1 MVVVVRRGDPGVIEE
16 IVPKSAASA
25 ESFGGSLG
33 TGLFPEEALLVA
45 RATEKR
51 RQEFTTGRECARGA
65 LAALGVAAAPI
76 LRGYRGAPQWPDG
89 VVGSITHCAGY
100 CAAAVARGQDLV
112 AIGLDA
118 EPNAPLPGGVL
129 ELVSLPAER
138 ARLRELAVASPAMG
152 WDRLLFCAKEAVYK
166 AWFPLTGKWLGFADA
181 DITIDA
187 GERAFT
193 AVLQVPAPV
202 VNGAPLTSFTGSW
215 LAKEDL
221 LLAAIAVPA
230 LLPALC
236 FPRSPPRARD
246 PCLNPR
252 RSSAPAP
259 PPRLAS
265 ARPRPVFSPSSVSRS
280 SLAPSL
286 LSPKTRAR
294 ASARRGAPAL
304 LSPKT
309 PAARFGSRPVLRL
322 REVLRRV
329 LGQVVDVQRPEF
341 LSQVALVQGQRVGQQ
356 RRDLREVLARFA
368 HVTLQGL
375 GRGDGAQELP
385 EESEVRVVQRAAH
398 REVVQLARR

>member
-33 TGLFPEEALLVA
+33 TGLFPEEAILVA

-89 VVGSITHCAGY
+89 VVGSITHCDGY
-100 CAAAVARGQDLV
+100 CAAAVARSQDLL

-187 GERAFT
+187 RERTFT
-193 AVLQVPAPV
+193 ARLQVPAPV

-215 LAKEDL
+215 LANEDL
-221 LLAAIAVPA
+221 VLAAIAVPA
-230 LLPALC
+230 VLPA
-236 FPRSPPRARD
+236 
-246 PCLNPR
+246 
-252 RSSAPAP
+252 
-259 PPRLAS
+259 LAS
-265 ARPRPVFSPSSVSRS
+265 ARSGPLPPPSSLVRS
-280 SLAPSL
+280 FVAPSL
-286 LSPKTRAR
+286 LSPGAGAR
-294 ASARRGAPAL
+294 ASARARVLPGAPL
-304 LSPKT
+304 LAADLPT
-309 PAARFGSRPVLRL
+309 AAWPAAG
-322 REVLRRV
+322 
-329 LGQVVDVQRPEF
+329 
-341 LSQVALVQGQRVGQQ
+341 
-356 RRDLREVLARFA
+356 RD
-368 HVTLQGL
+368 H
-375 GRGDGAQELP
+375 
-385 EESEVRVVQRAAH
+385 RAG
-398 REVVQLARR
+398 